1 VRLAAEHY
9 LRLAMDLTPIHPK
22 VTPIYQTSVFK
33 FSSLAELEEYYTTP
47 GRGGMYGYSRSEHP
61 NSDELVAEV
70 ARLEGAA
77 GGVATG
83 AGLAG
88 LLAAVLATC
97 QAGDH
102 VLCPAELYGGSVVLL
117 SQELS
122 RLGIE
127 TTYVPLDDLY
137 DLAQH
142 RRPTTKLVLAEVL
155 SNPLLK
161 VLDGPRLAQAC
172 REQGILL
179 LIDSSFTSP
188 MLTRPLEWGADM
200 VWHSATKYLG
210 GHSDVTAGVV
220 VANDPAINKRLRQ
233 VATNLGLMLAP
244 LDSWLAVRG
253 LKTLRL
259 RMRQHSEN
267 ALAVARF
274 LATHPAVEAV
284 FYPGLETHPGHDLAE
299 AQLLNGL
306 YGGMLSLRLAD
317 NTVAAAD
324 AFIRKTKLFPLAPS
338 LAGVASSCSYPTA
351 TSHRGLTDAQRSTL
365 GITPGVLRLSVGI
378 EEPAELLADLAQ
390 ALG

>member
-1 VRLAAEHY
+1 
-9 LRLAMDLTPIHPK
+9 MDLTPIRPK
-22 VTPIYQTSVFK
+22 VTPIFQTSVFK
-33 FSSLAELEEYYTTP
+33 FGSLAELEEYYTAP
-47 GRGGMYGYSRSEHP
+47 GHGGMYGYSRSEHP

-70 ARLEGAA
+70 AKLEGAA
-77 GGVATG
+77 GGGVATG

-117 SQELS
+117 STELA

-127 TTYVPLDDLY
+127 TSYVPLADLY
-137 DLAQH
+137 DLAAH

-155 SNPLLK
+155 SNPLLV

-172 REQGILL
+172 QAEGILL

-188 MLTRPLEWGADM
+188 ILTTPLSWGADM
-200 VWHSATKYLG
+200 VWHSATKYLA

-220 VANDPAINKRLRQ
+220 VARDPALGQRLRQ

-244 LDSWLAVRG
+244 LDSWLALRG
-253 LKTLRL
+253 LRTLRL

-267 ALAVARF
+267 AMTVAQFLQASPAVAQ
-274 LATHPAVEAV
+274 V
-284 FYPGLETHPGHDLAE
+284 FYPGLESHPGHELAAHE
-299 AQLLNGL
+299 LLGGL
-306 YGGMLSLRLAD
+306 FGGMLSVRLAD
-317 NTVAAAD
+317 DSVAAVE
-324 AFIRKTKLFPLAPS
+324 AFVQKTRLFPLAPS
-338 LAGVASSCSYPTA
+338 LAGVASSCSYPAA
-351 TSHRGLTDAQRSTL
+351 TSHRGLTPAQRAAL

-378 EEPAELLADLAQ
+378 EEVADLLVDLEY
-390 ALG
+390 ALGEG

>member
-1 VRLAAEHY
+1 MGLAAGRY
-9 LRLAMDLTPIHPK
+9 LRPAMDLTPIHPK

-33 FSSLAELEEYYTTP
+33 FSSLAELEDYYTTP
-47 GRGGMYGYSRSEHP
+47 GRKGLYGYSRSEHP

-88 LLAAVLATC
+88 LLA
-97 QAGDH
+97 D

-117 SQELS
+117 SLELS

-127 TTYVPLDDLY
+127 TTYVPLADLY

-155 SNPLLK
+155 SNPLLV

-172 REQGILL
+172 REQGIKL

-188 MLTRPLEWGADM
+188 MLTRPLDWGADM

-220 VANDPAINKRLRQ
+220 VANDPALNKRLRQ

-274 LATHPAVEAV
+274 LATHPAVAAV

-306 YGGMLSLRLAD
+306 YGGMLSMRLAD
-317 NTVAAAD
+317 DTIAAAD
-324 AFIRKTKLFPLAPS
+324 AFVQKTKLFPLAPS

-351 TSHRGLTDAQRSTL
+351 TSHRGLTEAQRAAL

-378 EEPAELLADLAQ
+378 EEPADLLADLAQ

>member
-1 VRLAAEHY
+1 VRLAAERY

-33 FSSLAELEEYYTTP
+33 FSSLTELEEYYTTP

-70 ARLEGAA
+70 ARLEDAA

-137 DLAQH
+137 NLAQH

-220 VANDPAINKRLRQ
+220 VANDPTINKRLRQ

-317 NTVAAAD
+317 DTVAAAD
-324 AFIRKTKLFPLAPS
+324 AFVRKTKLFPLAPS

>member
-1 VRLAAEHY
+1 
-9 LRLAMDLTPIHPK
+9 MDLTPIHPK

-33 FSSLAELEEYYTTP
+33 FSSLAELEDYYTTP

-88 LLAAVLATC
+88 LLAAVLAVC

-117 SQELS
+117 SLELS

-127 TTYVPLDDLY
+127 TTYVPLAELY
-137 DLAQH
+137 DLGQH
-142 RRPTTKLVLAEVL
+142 RKPNTKLVLAEVL
-155 SNPLLK
+155 SNPLLV

-172 REQGILL
+172 FEQGIKL

-188 MLTRPLEWGADM
+188 MLTRPLDWGANM

-220 VANDPAINKRLRQ
+220 VANDTAINKRLRQ

-274 LATHPAVEAV
+274 LATHPAVAAV
-284 FYPGLETHPGHDLAE
+284 FYPGLETHPGHALAE

-306 YGGMLSLRLAD
+306 YGGMLSVRLAD
-317 NTVAAAD
+317 DTVAAAD
-324 AFIRKTKLFPLAPS
+324 AFVQKTKLFPLAPS

-351 TSHRGLTDAQRSTL
+351 TSHRGLTEEQRQSL

>member
-1 VRLAAEHY
+1 
-9 LRLAMDLTPIHPK
+9 MDLTPIHPK

-33 FSSLAELEEYYTTP
+33 FSSLAELETYYTVP
-47 GRGGMYGYSRSEHP
+47 GHGGMYGYSRSEHP

-117 SQELS
+117 SQDLS

-137 DLAQH
+137 DIAKH
-142 RRPTTKLVLAEVL
+142 RKLTTKLVLAEVL

-188 MLTRPLEWGADM
+188 MLTRPLAWGADM

-220 VANDPAINKRLRQ
+220 VANDPALNKRLRQ

-267 ALAVARF
+267 ALAVAHF
-274 LATHPAVEAV
+274 LATHPAVETV
-284 FYPGLETHPGHDLAE
+284 FYPGLETHPGHDLAA

-306 YGGMLSLRLAD
+306 YGGMLSVRLAD

-324 AFIRKTKLFPLAPS
+324 AFIQKTKLFPLAPS

-351 TSHRGLTDAQRSTL
+351 TSHRGLSEEQRRAL
-365 GITPGVLRLSVGI
+365 GISPGVLRLSVGI
-378 EEPAELLADLAQ
+378 EEQHELLADLAQ

>member
-1 VRLAAEHY
+1 
-9 LRLAMDLTPIHPK
+9 MNIHPK

-33 FSSLAELEEYYTTP
+33 FNSLAELEEYYTVP
-47 GRGGMYGYSRSEHP
+47 GRGGRYGYSRSEHP

-70 ARLEGAA
+70 AKLEGAEG

-102 VLCPAELYGGSVVLL
+102 MLCPAELYGGSVVLL
-117 SQELS
+117 SVELS

-127 TTYVPLDDLY
+127 TTYVPLADLY

-142 RRPTTKLVLAEVL
+142 RKPNTKLVLAEVL
-155 SNPLLK
+155 SNPLLT
-161 VLDGPRLAQAC
+161 VLDGPRLAKAC
-172 REQGILL
+172 QEQGLLL

-188 MLTRPLEWGADM
+188 ILTQPLSWGADM
-200 VWHSATKYLG
+200 VWHSVTKYLA

-220 VANDPAINKRLRQ
+220 VARDPAIGKRLRQ
-233 VATNLGLMLAP
+233 VTTNLGLMLAP

-267 ALAVARF
+267 ALAVAQL
-274 LATHPAVEAV
+274 LAAHPAVAQV
-284 FYPGLETHPGHDLAE
+284 FYPGLATAPGHALATE
-299 AQLLNGL
+299 QLLNGL
-306 YGGMLSLRLAD
+306 YGGMLSMRLAD
-317 NTVAAAD
+317 DSAEAVD
-324 AFIRKTKLFPLAPS
+324 RFIQKSKLFPLAPS

-351 TSHRGLTDAQRSTL
+351 TSHRGLTDEQRRSL
-365 GITPGVLRLSVGI
+365 GITPGVVRLSVGI
-378 EEPAELLADLAQ
+378 EEPAELLADLKQ

>member
-1 VRLAAEHY
+1 
-9 LRLAMDLTPIHPK
+9 MDLTPIHPK

-47 GRGGMYGYSRSEHP
+47 GRGGRYGYSRSEHP

-70 ARLEGAA
+70 ARLEGAEG

-102 VLCPAELYGGSVVLL
+102 ILCPAELYGGSVVLL
-117 SQELS
+117 SAELS

-127 TTYVPLDDLY
+127 TSYVPLADLY
-137 DLAQH
+137 DVAAH
-142 RRPTTKLVLAEVL
+142 RRPNTKLVLAEVL
-155 SNPLLK
+155 SNPLLT

-172 REQGILL
+172 QEQGILL

-188 MLTRPLEWGADM
+188 ILTRPLSWGADM
-200 VWHSATKYLG
+200 VWHSATKYLA

-220 VANDPAINKRLRQ
+220 VARDPAIGKRLRQ
-233 VATNLGLMLAP
+233 VATNFGLMLAP

-274 LATHPAVEAV
+274 LAGHPAVAQV
-284 FYPGLETHPGHDLAE
+284 FYPGLDAHFGHALAAE
-299 AQLLNGL
+299 QLLNGL
-306 YGGMLSLRLAD
+306 YGGMLSMRLAD
-317 NTVAAAD
+317 DSVAAAD
-324 AFIRKTKLFPLAPS
+324 AFVQRTQLFPLAPS
-338 LAGVASSCSYPTA
+338 LAGVASSCSYPAA
-351 TSHRGLTDAQRSTL
+351 TSHRGLTPAQRAAL
-365 GITPGVLRLSVGI
+365 GITPGVVRLSVGI
-378 EEPAELLADLAQ
+378 EEPEALLADLAQ
-390 ALG
+390 ALGEG

>member
-1 VRLAAEHY
+1 
-9 LRLAMDLTPIHPK
+9 MDLTPIHPK

-33 FSSLAELEEYYTTP
+33 FASLAELETYYTAP
-47 GRGGMYGYSRSEHP
+47 DHGGRYGYSRSEHP

-70 ARLEGAA
+70 AKLENTTG

-117 SQELS
+117 SQELA

-127 TTYVPLDDLY
+127 TSYVPLAELY
-137 DLAQH
+137 DVAKH
-142 RRPTTKLVLAEVL
+142 RQPNTKLVLAEVL
-155 SNPLLK
+155 SNPLLV

-172 REQGILL
+172 RQEGILL

-188 MLTRPLEWGADM
+188 MLTRPLDWGADL
-200 VWHSATKYLG
+200 VWHSATKYLA

-220 VANDPAINKRLRQ
+220 VARDPTLGKRLRQ
-233 VATNLGLMLAP
+233 IATNLGLMLAP

-253 LKTLRL
+253 LRTLRL

-267 ALAVARF
+267 ALAVAQL
-274 LATHPAVEAV
+274 LAANSAVAQV
-284 FYPGLETHPGHDLAE
+284 FYPGLPSHPGHDLAA

-306 YGGMLSLRLAD
+306 YGGMLSVRLTD
-317 NTVAAAD
+317 DSAAAVD
-324 AFIRKTKLFPLAPS
+324 HFIQKTRLFPLAPS
-338 LAGVASSCSYPTA
+338 LAGVQSSCSYPAA
-351 TSHRGLTDAQRSTL
+351 TSHRGLTPAQRQAL

-378 EEPAELLADLAQ
+378 EEPAELLADLQQ
-390 ALG
+390 ALQ

>member
-137 DLAQH
+137 NLAQH

-274 LATHPAVEAV
+274 LATHPAVETV

-317 NTVAAAD
+317 DTVAAAD
-324 AFIRKTKLFPLAPS
+324 AFVRKTKLFPLAPS

>member
-1 VRLAAEHY
+1 
-9 LRLAMDLTPIHPK
+9 MNIHPK

-33 FSSLAELEEYYTTP
+33 FNSLAELEEYYTVP
-47 GRGGMYGYSRSEHP
+47 GRGGRYGYSRSEHP

-70 ARLEGAA
+70 AKLEGAEG

-102 VLCPAELYGGSVVLL
+102 MLCPAELYGGSVVLL
-117 SQELS
+117 SVELS

-127 TTYVPLDDLY
+127 TTYVPLADLY

-142 RRPTTKLVLAEVL
+142 RKPNTKLVLAEVL
-155 SNPLLK
+155 SNPLLT
-161 VLDGPRLAQAC
+161 VLDGPRLAKAC
-172 REQGILL
+172 QEQGLLL

-188 MLTRPLEWGADM
+188 ILTQPLSWGADM
-200 VWHSATKYLG
+200 VWHSVTKYLA

-220 VANDPAINKRLRQ
+220 VARDPAVGKRLRQ
-233 VATNLGLMLAP
+233 VTTNLGLMLAP

-267 ALAVARF
+267 ALAVAQL
-274 LATHPAVEAV
+274 LAAHPAVSQV
-284 FYPGLETHPGHDLAE
+284 FYPGLATAPGHALATE
-299 AQLLNGL
+299 QLLNGL
-306 YGGMLSLRLAD
+306 YGGMLSMRLAD
-317 NTVAAAD
+317 DSAEAVD
-324 AFIRKTKLFPLAPS
+324 RFIQKSKLFPLAPS

-351 TSHRGLTDAQRSTL
+351 TSHRGLTDEQRRSL
-365 GITPGVLRLSVGI
+365 GITPGVVRLSVGI
-378 EEPAELLADLAQ
+378 EEPAELLADLEQ

>member
-1 VRLAAEHY
+1 
-9 LRLAMDLTPIHPK
+9 MDLTPIHPK

-33 FSSLAELEEYYTTP
+33 FSSLTELEDYYTTP

-117 SQELS
+117 SLELS

-127 TTYVPLDDLY
+127 TTYVPLASLY

-142 RRPTTKLVLAEVL
+142 RRPNTKLVLAEVL
-155 SNPLLK
+155 SNPLLT

-200 VWHSATKYLG
+200 VWHSATKYLA

-220 VANDPAINKRLRQ
+220 VANDPALNKRLRQ

-267 ALAVARF
+267 ALAIARF
-274 LATHPAVEAV
+274 LATHPAVAAV
-284 FYPGLETHPGHDLAE
+284 FYPGLETHPGHELAE
-299 AQLLNGL
+299 NHLLNRL

-317 NTVAAAD
+317 DTVAAAD
-324 AFIRKTKLFPLAPS
+324 SFVQRTKLFPLAPS

-351 TSHRGLTDAQRSTL
+351 TSHRGLTEEQRQAL

-390 ALG
+390 ALD

>member
-1 VRLAAEHY
+1 
-9 LRLAMDLTPIHPK
+9 
-22 VTPIYQTSVFK
+22 
-33 FSSLAELEEYYTTP
+33 
-47 GRGGMYGYSRSEHP
+47 
-61 NSDELVAEV
+61 
-70 ARLEGAA
+70 
-77 GGVATG
+77 
-83 AGLAG
+83 
-88 LLAAVLATC
+88 VLATC

-137 DLAQH
+137 ELAKH
-142 RRPTTKLVLAEVL
+142 RKPTTKLVLAEVL

-188 MLTRPLEWGADM
+188 MLTRPLAWGADM

-220 VANDPAINKRLRQ
+220 VANDPALNKRLRQ

-274 LATHPAVEAV
+274 LATHLAVETV

-306 YGGMLSLRLAD
+306 YGGMLSVRLAD
-317 NTVAAAD
+317 DTVAAAD
-324 AFIRKTKLFPLAPS
+324 AFIQKTKLFPLAPS

-351 TSHRGLTDAQRSTL
+351 TSHRGLSEEQRRAL
-365 GITPGVLRLSVGI
+365 GISPGVLRLSVGI
-378 EEPAELLADLAQ
+378 EEQEELLADLAQ

>member
-1 VRLAAEHY
+1 
-9 LRLAMDLTPIHPK
+9 MDLTPIHPK

-33 FSSLAELEEYYTTP
+33 FSSLAELETYYTAP
-47 GRGGMYGYSRSEHP
+47 DHGGMYGYSRSEHP

-117 SQELS
+117 SKELS

-137 DLAQH
+137 DLGQH
-142 RRPTTKLVLAEVL
+142 RQPNTKLVLAEVL

-188 MLTRPLEWGADM
+188 VLTRPLDWGADL

-220 VANDPAINKRLRQ
+220 VANDPDLNKRLRQ

-253 LKTLRL
+253 LKTLLL

-274 LATHPAVEAV
+274 LAKHPAVAQV
-284 FYPGLETHPGHDLAE
+284 FYPGLETHPGHGLAE

-306 YGGMLSLRLAD
+306 YGGMLSVRLAD
-317 NTVAAAD
+317 DTVAAAD
-324 AFIRKTKLFPLAPS
+324 AFVQRTKLFPLAPS

-351 TSHRGLTDAQRSTL
+351 TSHRGLTEEQRRAL
-365 GITPGVLRLSVGI
+365 GISPGVLRLSVGI

>member
-1 VRLAAEHY
+1 
-9 LRLAMDLTPIHPK
+9 MDLTPIHPK

-33 FSSLAELEEYYTTP
+33 FSSLGELEDYYTTP
-47 GRGGMYGYSRSEHP
+47 GRKGLYGYSRSEHP

-70 ARLEGAA
+70 AKLEGAA
-77 GGVATG
+77 GGGVATG

-117 SQELS
+117 TKELS

-127 TTYVPLDDLY
+127 TTYVPLADLY
-137 DLAQH
+137 DVAKH
-142 RRPTTKLVLAEVL
+142 RQPNTKLVLAEVL
-155 SNPLLK
+155 SNPLLT

-188 MLTRPLEWGADM
+188 IITRPFDWGADI
-200 VWHSATKYLG
+200 VWHSATKYLA

-220 VANDPAINKRLRQ
+220 VARDPTLGQRLRQ
-233 VATNLGLMLAP
+233 IATNLGLMLAP

-267 ALAVARF
+267 ALAVAQF
-274 LATHPAVEAV
+274 LAQHPAVAQV
-284 FYPGLETHPGHDLAE
+284 FYPGLASHPGHELAA

-306 YGGMLSLRLAD
+306 YGGMLSVRLTD
-317 NTVAAAD
+317 DSAAAVD
-324 AFIRKTKLFPLAPS
+324 RFVQKTKLFPLAPS
-338 LAGVASSCSYPTA
+338 LAGVQSSCSYPAA
-351 TSHRGLTDAQRSTL
+351 TSHRGLTPEQRQTL

-378 EEPAELLADLAQ
+378 EEPEELLADLAQ
-390 ALG
+390 ALA

>member
-1 VRLAAEHY
+1 
-9 LRLAMDLTPIHPK
+9 MDLTSIHPK

-33 FSSLAELEEYYTTP
+33 FGSLAELETYYTTP
-47 GRGGMYGYSRSEHP
+47 DHGGMYGYSRSEHP

-70 ARLEGAA
+70 AKLEGAA
-77 GGVATG
+77 GGGVATG

-117 SQELS
+117 SLELA

-127 TTYVPLDDLY
+127 TTYVPLADLY
-137 DLAQH
+137 DVARH
-142 RRPTTKLVLAEVL
+142 RRPTTRLVLAEVL
-155 SNPLLK
+155 SNPLLV

-172 REQGILL
+172 REQGVLL

-188 MLTRPLEWGADM
+188 ILTRPLDWGADM
-200 VWHSATKYLG
+200 VWHSATKYLA

-220 VANDPAINKRLRQ
+220 VARDPALGKRLRQ

-244 LDSWLAVRG
+244 LDSFLALRG
-253 LKTLRL
+253 LRTLRL

-267 ALAVARF
+267 ALAVAQF
-274 LATHPAVEAV
+274 LAASPAVEQV
-284 FYPGLETHPGHDLAE
+284 FYPGLPAHPGHELAT
-299 AQLLNGL
+299 AQLLGGL
-306 YGGMLSLRLAD
+306 YGGMLSVRLATD
-317 NTVAAAD
+317 TAAAVD
-324 AFIRKTKLFPLAPS
+324 AFIQKTKLFPLAPS
-338 LAGVASSCSYPTA
+338 LAGVQSSCSYPAA
-351 TSHRGLTDAQRSTL
+351 TSHRGLTPGQRQAL

-378 EEPAELLADLAQ
+378 EEPEELLADLRQ
-390 ALG
+390 AL

>member
-1 VRLAAEHY
+1 MLPARRY
-9 LRLAMDLTPIHPK
+9 LRLPMDLTPIHPK

-33 FSSLAELEEYYTTP
+33 FASLAELEAYYTTP

-70 ARLEGAA
+70 ARLEGATG

-88 LLAAVLATC
+88 LLAAVLAVC

-117 SQELS
+117 SKELT

-127 TTYVPLDDLY
+127 TSYVPLADLY
-137 DLAQH
+137 DIQKH
-142 RRPTTKLVLAEVL
+142 RRPNTKLVLAEVL
-155 SNPLLK
+155 SNPLLV

-172 REQGILL
+172 HEQGILL

-188 MLTRPLEWGADM
+188 ILTRPLDWGADM
-200 VWHSATKYLG
+200 VWHSATKYLA

-220 VANDPAINKRLRQ
+220 VARDPEIGQHLRRI
-233 VATNLGLMLAP
+233 ATNLGLMLAP

-267 ALAVARF
+267 ALTVARF
-274 LATHPAVEAV
+274 LAQHPAVAQV
-284 FYPGLETHPGHDLAE
+284 FYPGLATHPGHDLAQ

-306 YGGMLSLRLAD
+306 YGGMMSVRLAD
-317 NTVAAAD
+317 DTAAAVD
-324 AFIRKTKLFPLAPS
+324 GFIQKSKLFPLAPS

-351 TSHRGLTDAQRSTL
+351 TSHRGLTDEQRRAL

-378 EEPAELLADLAQ
+378 EETQELLADLAQ
-390 ALG
+390 ALD

>member
-1 VRLAAEHY
+1 
-9 LRLAMDLTPIHPK
+9 MNIHPK

-33 FSSLAELEEYYTTP
+33 FNSLAELEEYYTTP
-47 GRGGMYGYSRSEHP
+47 GRGGRYGYSRSEHP

-70 ARLEGAA
+70 AKLEGAEG

-117 SQELS
+117 SVELA

-127 TTYVPLDDLY
+127 TTYVPLADLY
-137 DLAQH
+137 DIAKW
-142 RRPTTKLVLAEVL
+142 RKPNTKLVLAEVL
-155 SNPLLK
+155 SNPLLT

-172 REQGILL
+172 QAQGILL

-188 MLTRPLEWGADM
+188 ILTQPLSWGADM
-200 VWHSATKYLG
+200 VWHSVTKYLA

-220 VANDPAINKRLRQ
+220 VARDPAIGKRLRQ
-233 VATNLGLMLAP
+233 VATNFGLMLAP

-267 ALAVARF
+267 ALAVAQL
-274 LATHPAVEAV
+274 LAAHPAVAQV
-284 FYPGLETHPGHDLAE
+284 FYPGLDTAPGHALATE
-299 AQLLNGL
+299 QLLNGL
-306 YGGMLSLRLAD
+306 YGGMLSMRLAD
-317 NTVAAAD
+317 DSAEAVD
-324 AFIRKTKLFPLAPS
+324 RFIQKSKLFPLAPS

-351 TSHRGLTDAQRSTL
+351 TSHRGLTDEQRRAL
-365 GITPGVLRLSVGI
+365 GITPGVVRLSVGI
-378 EEPAELLADLAQ
+378 EEPAELLADLTQ

>member
-1 VRLAAEHY
+1 
-9 LRLAMDLTPIHPK
+9 MNIHPK

-33 FSSLAELEEYYTTP
+33 FNSLAELEEYYTTP
-47 GRGGMYGYSRSEHP
+47 GRGGRYGYSRSEHP

-70 ARLEGAA
+70 AKLEGAEG

-117 SQELS
+117 SVELS

-127 TTYVPLDDLY
+127 TTYVPLADLY
-137 DLAQH
+137 DIAKW
-142 RRPTTKLVLAEVL
+142 RKPNTKLVLAEVL
-155 SNPLLK
+155 SNPLLT

-172 REQGILL
+172 QEQNILL

-188 MLTRPLEWGADM
+188 ILTQPLSWGADM
-200 VWHSATKYLG
+200 VWHSVTKYLA

-220 VANDPAINKRLRQ
+220 VARDPAIGKRLRQ
-233 VATNLGLMLAP
+233 VATNFGLMLAP

-267 ALAVARF
+267 AIAIAQLLEA
-274 LATHPAVEAV
+274 HPAVAQV
-284 FYPGLETHPGHDLAE
+284 FYPGLDTAPGHALATE
-299 AQLLNGL
+299 QLLNGL
-306 YGGMLSLRLAD
+306 YGGMLSMRLAD
-317 NTVAAAD
+317 DSAEAVD
-324 AFIRKTKLFPLAPS
+324 RFIQKSKLFPLAPS

-351 TSHRGLTDAQRSTL
+351 TSHRGLTDEQRRAL
-365 GITPGVLRLSVGI
+365 GITPGVVRLSVGI
-378 EEPAELLADLAQ
+378 EEPEELLADLTQ

>member
-1 VRLAAEHY
+1 
-9 LRLAMDLTPIHPK
+9 MDLTPIHPK

-33 FSSLAELEEYYTTP
+33 FSSLTELEEYYTTP

-70 ARLEGAA
+70 ARLEYAA

-317 NTVAAAD
+317 DTVAAAD
-324 AFIRKTKLFPLAPS
+324 AFVRKTKLFPLAPS

>member
-1 VRLAAEHY
+1 
-9 LRLAMDLTPIHPK
+9 MDLTPIHPK

-33 FSSLAELEEYYTTP
+33 FNSLAELEEYYTIP
-47 GRGGMYGYSRSEHP
+47 GRGGRYGYSRSEHP

-70 ARLEGAA
+70 AKLEGAA
-77 GGVATG
+77 GGGVATG

-117 SQELS
+117 TMELS
-122 RLGIE
+122 RLGIA
-127 TTYVPLDDLY
+127 TSFVPLADLY
-137 DLAQH
+137 DVATH
-142 RRPTTKLVLAEVL
+142 RQPNTKLVLAEVL
-155 SNPLLK
+155 SNPLLT

-188 MLTRPLEWGADM
+188 ILTRPLDWGADM
-200 VWHSATKYLG
+200 VWHSATKYLA

-220 VANDPAINKRLRQ
+220 VARDPALGQRLRQ
-233 VATNLGLMLAP
+233 IATNLGLMLAP

-259 RMRQHSEN
+259 RLRQHSEN
-267 ALAVARF
+267 ALAVANF
-274 LATHPAVEAV
+274 LAESPAVAAV
-284 FYPGLETHPGHDLAE
+284 FYPGLATHPGHALAA

-306 YGGMLSLRLAD
+306 YGGMLSVRLAD
-317 NTVAAAD
+317 DSAAAVD
-324 AFIRKTKLFPLAPS
+324 RFIQKTKLFPLAPS
-338 LAGVASSCSYPTA
+338 LAGVASSCSYPRA
-351 TSHRGLTDAQRSTL
+351 TSHRGLTEAQRQAL
-365 GITPGVLRLSVGI
+365 GITPGVVRLSVGI